1 MLFSIYLVAKM
12 SATRNT
18 IHSLEEEVIRE
29 KGDFV
34 NLAFACI
41 NFFFML
47 SASLSLS
54 LSFIN
59 LLAFLI
65 TLTLLSS
72 ILFALF
78 LYYWKIRNKYF
89 IIFNYGSTIC
99 TLLLYLDGKW
109 AFLYFYSNLYLIII
123 IFQFLFLFVII
134 YFIYLLSLIKT
145 FGTSTISRKTF
156 ITRYGGFQ
164 GYGQQRIN
172 QMWQD
177 DAVDILNPPLPGK
190 TFEEVAKLRD
200 EQKKKYNVRKI
211 LLMTVI
217 LTISFLIIYIYAIIL

>member
-1 MLFSIYLVAKM
+1 MLFSIYLVTKM
-12 SATRNT
+12 SATRNL
-18 IHSLEEEVIRE
+18 IHSLEEEVRE

-41 NFFFML
+41 NFFIML
-47 SASLSLS
+47 SASLS
-54 LSFIN
+54 FIN
-59 LLAFLI
+59 LIAFLI

-109 AFLYFYSNLYLIII
+109 GSLYSDLYLIII
-123 IFQFLFLFVII
+123 IFQFLIFFVII

-145 FGTSTISRKTF
+145 LGTSTISRKIF

-190 TFEEVAKLRD
+190 TFEEVAKFRD